1 MAGSL
6 SRNLSNITEITKLMQ
21 ECKSMDINVLGP
33 DVNES
38 HRKFS
43 VNKQGDIRFGLC
55 AVKGVGENA
64 VQSIINER
72 EAGGPYT
79 SIFNFVERVNLTAC
93 NRKNLECLALSGAFD
108 ELPGG
113 IKREQ
118 YMGVNSKGEPFLD
131 TLIRYG
137 NRFQQD
143 KNSSQNSLFGA
154 QDMPEIPT
162 PEIPVAE
169 EWSTLS
175 RLNKERELVGI
186 YLSAH
191 PLDEYALVLNEFCNT
206 RAIELAD
213 KNALA
218 GRKITMGGL
227 VADPPRTGFTK
238 KGKPYGIVGV
248 EDFSGKA
255 EIALFGDDWIQKQNY
270 FIPGNFVYI
279 NGACQPKQW
288 DPDSYDFVI
297 NNIRLLSEVKDESV
311 KSITLSFP
319 IELLTV
325 NVVEDMMEF
334 IRNNPG
340 KSKINF
346 NIRDVE
352 QEFTLS
358 LVSLDYSINIT
369 QEFIDF
375 IKGLDGFEYK
385 LN

>member
-21 ECKSMDINVLGP
+21 ECKSMGINVLGP

-38 HRKFS
+38 RHKFS

-64 VQSIINER
+64 VQCIINER
-72 EAGGPYT
+72 EANGPFT
-79 SIFNFVERVNLTAC
+79 SIFDFVQRVNLTTC

-108 ELPGG
+108 ELPGD

-118 YMGVNSKGEPFLD
+118 YMGVNSKGEQFLE

-137 NRFQQD
+137 NRYQVD
-143 KNSSQNSLFGA
+143 KMTSQNSLFGEQGMA
-154 QDMPEIPT
+154 DIPT
-162 PEIPVAE
+162 PEVPQCE
-169 EWSTLS
+169 EWSNLA

-191 PLDEYALVLNEFCNT
+191 PLDEYSLVLNEFCNT
-206 RAIELAD
+206 KAAELAD

-218 GRKITMGGL
+218 GRKITLGGL
-227 VADPPRTGFTK
+227 VTDPPRTGFTK
-238 KGKPYGIVGV
+238 KGNPYGIATV

-255 EIALFGDDWIQKQNY
+255 EISMFGNDWIQRQNY
-270 FIPGNFVYI
+270 FIPGNFIYI
-279 NGACQPKQW
+279 TGMCQPKRW
-288 DPDSYDFVI
+288 DPNSYEFVI
-297 NNIRLLSEVKDESV
+297 NNIRLLSDVKEESV
-311 KSITLSFP
+311 KSITLSFA
-319 IELLTV
+319 IEQLTPEI
-325 NVVEDMMEF
+325 VEDLMEY
-334 IRNNPG
+334 IKNNPG

-346 NIRDVE
+346 NIRDIE

-358 LVSLDYSINIT
+358 LVSLNYSINID
-369 QEFIDF
+369 QSFIDYV
-375 IKGLDGFEYK
+375 KELPGFEYK

>member
-1 MAGSL
+1 
-6 SRNLSNITEITKLMQ
+6 
-21 ECKSMDINVLGP
+21 
-33 DVNES
+33 
-38 HRKFS
+38 
-43 VNKQGDIRFGLC
+43 
-55 AVKGVGENA
+55 
-64 VQSIINER
+64 
-72 EAGGPYT
+72 
-79 SIFNFVERVNLTAC
+79 
-93 NRKNLECLALSGAFD
+93 
-108 ELPGG
+108 
-113 IKREQ
+113 
-118 YMGVNSKGEPFLD
+118 
-131 TLIRYG
+131 
-137 NRFQQD
+137 
-143 KNSSQNSLFGA
+143 
-154 QDMPEIPT
+154 
-162 PEIPVAE
+162 
-169 EWSTLS
+169 
-175 RLNKERELVGI
+175 
-186 YLSAH
+186 
-191 PLDEYALVLNEFCNT
+191 
-206 RAIELAD
+206 
-213 KNALA
+213 
-218 GRKITMGGL
+218 MGGL

-238 KGKPYGIVGV
+238 KGKPYGVVYV

-297 NNIRLLSEVKDESV
+297 NNIRLLSEVKEESV

-319 IELLTV
+319 IEQLTV

-334 IRNNPG
+334 IRKNPG

-358 LVSLDYSINIT
+358 LVSLDYSMNIT